1 MTSTAADPVE
11 ERLAAYALLT
21 WQAMDAHLD
30 AGDRAP
36 YLDDLVRDYP
46 QRGGKG
52 LRPALLLAACQAFG
66 GLIEDAID
74 VAVSVEMLH
83 NAFLIHDDLQDGSL
97 WRRGR
102 PTLHAL
108 HGVPLAV
115 NAGDALATLA
125 LRPLETRGALGARVG
140 RQVLHEV
147 LAMILRTTEG
157 QALELGWQRENVVD
171 LAPADDLDLVARKT
185 CWYTTVAP
193 LRLGALIGSR
203 GTARLA
209 PISRFGFYL
218 GAAFQIRDDLLSV
231 TVGGQHGKDQLGDL
245 REGKRTL
252 MLVHLLNECS
262 AADRTW
268 LVDYL
273 ARPQDE
279 RSDHDVARVH
289 GLMLAHDSPA
299 FARSYADGL
308 AEAAE
313 SAFYEAFADLP
324 ASEHLEFI
332 RSLAPYLV
340 TRSR

>member
-1 MTSTAADPVE
+1 MTAAAGDPVE
-11 ERLAAYALLT
+11 EMLASYAGLT
-21 WQAMDAHLD
+21 WQAMDAHLS
-30 AGDRAP
+30 AGDRTP
-36 YLDDLVRDYP
+36 YLDELVRDYP

-66 GLIEDAID
+66 GQIDEALD

-83 NAFLIHDDLQDGSL
+83 NAFLIHDDVQDGSL

-125 LRPLETRGALGARVG
+125 LRPLETRGALGVRVG

-147 LAMILRTTEG
+147 LAMILKSTEG
-157 QALELGWQRENVVD
+157 QALELGWQRDNVVD
-171 LAPADDLDLVARKT
+171 LGPADYLDLVARKT

-203 GTARLA
+203 GTAELA

-218 GAAFQIRDDLLSV
+218 GSAFQIRDDLLSV
-231 TVGGQHGKDQLGDL
+231 TVAGKHGKDQLGDL

-252 MLVHLLNECS
+252 MLLHLMSEAA
-262 AADRTW
+262 AADRAW
-268 LVDYL
+268 LVEYL
-273 ARPQDE
+273 GRPQAE
-279 RSDHDVARVH
+279 RSDRDVARVH
-289 GLMLAHDSPA
+289 ALMLAHGSLE
-299 FARSYADGL
+299 FARSYAEGL
-308 AEAAE
+308 AEAAQ
-313 SAFYEAFADLP
+313 SSFSEAFANLP
-324 ASEHLEFI
+324 ASEHLEFV
-332 RSLAPYLV
+332 RSVAPYLLA
-340 TRSR
+340 RSR